1 MKQFKLVHLLLAFL
15 LGVVARMFMEKCS
28 SKVEGMHCGC
38 ANITTEDACNG
49 SNENCIW
56 ESSGCAANI

>member
-28 SKVEGMHCGC
+28 STVEGHMCNC
-38 ANITTEDACNG
+38 VNNETKAECDA
-49 SNENCIW
+49 SD
-56 ESSGCAANI
+56 ESCTWDDSKCTPKK

>member
-28 SKVEGMHCGC
+28 SKVEGMGCHCGD
-38 ANITTEDACNG
+38 NKTETDCKE
-49 SNENCIW
+49 SNERCTW
-56 ESSGCAANI
+56 GDSGCVAKK

>member
-28 SKVEGMHCGC
+28 SKVEGHSCGC
-38 ANITTEDACNG
+38 GNITTEDACND
-49 SNENCIW
+49 SNENCTW
-56 ESSGCAANI
+56 SGSACGPKT

>member
-28 SKVEGMHCGC
+28 SKVEGMHCDC
-38 ANITTEDACNG
+38 ADYKTEEDCNNTNERCIWSNSSCEANI
-49 SNENCIW
+49 
-56 ESSGCAANI
+56 

>member
-28 SKVEGMHCGC
+28 STVEGMGCPCSDNTNETECKDAGHCTWDGSSC
-38 ANITTEDACNG
+38 A
-49 SNENCIW
+49 
-56 ESSGCAANI
+56 

>member
-28 SKVEGMHCGC
+28 SKVEGVHCDC
-38 ANITTEDACNG
+38 ANKDETECNNSSERCTWSGSACG
-49 SNENCIW
+49 PKT
-56 ESSGCAANI
+56 

>member
-28 SKVEGMHCGC
+28 STVEGMGCDCGDYNNQTEC
-38 ANITTEDACNG
+38 EDAGHCTWDG
-49 SNENCIW
+49 SNC
-56 ESSGCAANI
+56 S

>member
-28 SKVEGMHCGC
+28 SKVEGMHCDC
-38 ANITTEDACNG
+38 AGKTKEDCKE
-49 SNENCIW
+49 SNERCTW
-56 ESSGCAANI
+56 GGKECKAKK